1 MKKHLKESH
10 GITQT
15 FICFICYRGFI
26 AGTLYHK
33 HWEEYH
39 DRSCRFCYVTLPT
52 LEDLKDHLVIVHQ
65 KIYDQVKVSSEVR
78 SQVGNVLTSTAS
90 RRLTSCES
98 NSTSLIFPL
107 SLYFDSRGPS
117 LAQLGARPMLRICV
131 SWKNV
136 V

>member
-65 KIYDQVKVSSEVR
+65 KVYDQVRAQVR
-78 SQVGNVLTSTAS
+78 FSIGKYLLLFVIV
-90 RRLTSCES
+90 
-98 NSTSLIFPL
+98 
-107 SLYFDSRGPS
+107 YFAFR
-117 LAQLGARPMLRICV
+117 
-131 SWKNV
+131 
-136 V
+136 

>member
-65 KIYDQVKVSSEVR
+65 KIYDQVKVSPEVCSEV
-78 SQVGNVLTSTAS
+78 GNAW
-90 RRLTSCES
+90 RMLTSCES
-98 NSTSLIFPL
+98 NSTSLISPL

-117 LAQLGARPMLRICV
+117 LAQLGVQPMLPICV

>member
-65 KIYDQVKVSSEVR
+65 KVYDQVRAQVR
-78 SQVGNVLTSTAS
+78 FSIGKYLLLFVIACFAF
-90 RRLTSCES
+90 R
-98 NSTSLIFPL
+98 
-107 SLYFDSRGPS
+107 
-117 LAQLGARPMLRICV
+117 
-131 SWKNV
+131 
-136 V
+136 